1 MHSMTQGTPDD
12 SREAFARIYQSN
24 EWGSAESRS
33 GLGSAYAT
41 THRVRTVLPM
51 LLRALDVKS
60 MLDAPCGDFNWM
72 RFVDLGKM
80 HYIGCDIVPEVIE
93 TNRVRYADRE
103 FHVLDLAVE
112 PLPNVDLI
120 FSRDCL
126 QHLTE
131 PDIWRALRNF
141 KKCGARW
148 LFTSSHSTSAQDI
161 ARETGGFGFLNLQQ
175 PPFSLPLPLL
185 IMPEEHYA
193 SKAMCLWDM
202 AQIGA

>member
-1 MHSMTQGTPDD
+1 MTQSTPDD

-51 LLRALDVKS
+51 LLRALDVTS

-72 RFVDLGKM
+72 RFVDLGKT
-80 HYIGCDIVPEVIE
+80 HYIGSDIVPEVIE
-93 TNRVRYADRE
+93 TNRMRYADRE
-103 FHVLDLAVE
+103 FHVLDLAAE

-131 PDIWRALRNF
+131 PDIWRVLRNF
-141 KKCGARW
+141 KRCGARW
-148 LFTSSHSTSAQDI
+148 LLTSSHSTTAQDI
-161 ARETGGFGFLNLQQ
+161 ALETGGFGFLNLQQ

-185 IMPEEHYA
+185 VMPEEHYA

-202 AQIGA
+202 TQIGA

>member
-1 MHSMTQGTPDD
+1 MTHMSDGP
-12 SREAFARIYQSN
+12 REAFARIYERN

-33 GLGSAYAT
+33 GIGSALAT

-51 LLRALDVKS
+51 LIRALGVKS

-72 RFVDLGKM
+72 RSVDLGDA
-80 HYIGCDIVPEVIE
+80 HYTGCDIVPEIIE
-93 TNRVRYADRE
+93 TNRVRYSDRD
-103 FHVLDLAVE
+103 FLVLDLTAE
-112 PLPNVDLI
+112 ALPAVDLV

-141 KKCGARW
+141 KKSGARW
-148 LFTSSHSTSAQDI
+148 LFTSSHSTGAQNI
-161 ARETGGFGFLNLQQ
+161 ATETGGFGYLNLQQ

-193 SKAMCLWDM
+193 SKAMCLWDIT
-202 AQIGA
+202 QISV